1 MHELRAVGYIY
12 VCEYTKFPEN
22 IERRVPRPSPYL
34 QNLKIMYG
42 WGVTHQTNFKK
53 VLPELSEEKP
63 TRLNRAASRLRK
75 VKIENYP
82 VDLATP
88 VTCDFRAVFVD

>member
-1 MHELRAVGYIY
+1 MSHSNGPEPQKVAWALCMNLGLLGIY
-12 VCEYTKFPEN
+12 MCEYTKFPEN

-42 WGVTHQTNFKK
+42 WGITHQTNFKK

-63 TRLNRAASRLRK
+63 GN
-75 VKIENYP
+75 
-82 VDLATP
+82 
-88 VTCDFRAVFVD
+88 